1 MKHLLIIFSC
11 VLMFSVRAFAA
22 LQADAAWEVRTT
34 GTDTNGGCYDTGG
47 SGTDYSQQDPAQL
60 SLTDIVVLEAAP
72 TSVTSVVGGFTS
84 AMVDNCLHINS
95 GTNFTAGWYEIT
107 TYTSSNLVTI
117 DRDPTDGDGGDGSA
131 GVGSVGGAL
140 LTIDKAGDGYISGNA
155 IYVKSGTYIETVT
168 PATTASDGGSV
179 LWTGYNSTRTDAPTG
194 TNRPLIDCN
203 SSLANGISMG
213 TVSGHIFKNF
223 RIANCTG
230 AGITDS
236 TTTSYA
242 SRANAFINVK
252 SSSNTGDGYV
262 RGNSG
267 GGAVFLNSE
276 FASNGGDGA
285 DACQGVASSY
295 AHDNTLMGIKCMAY
309 LSISETNASHGFNT
323 TSYNVPYVSNVSNGN
338 TGASTD
344 GFNLSSS
351 STGNGISGILINNV
365 ASNNGRYGFNRVT
378 SNVSNYYVDFND
390 TYLNSTS
397 AFNNIGTNVRGEG
410 MLTAD
415 PTFTDSGNGDY
426 TYASSSTMINTGTPQ
441 SVQGATGDYQVS
453 IGVDQDDN
461 VAAGAGAGG
470 LCGF

>member
-1 MKHLLIIFSC
+1 MKHLLIIFSY

-22 LQADAAWEVRTT
+22 LQADTAWEVRTT
-34 GTDTNGGCYDTGG
+34 GLDTNGGCYDTGG
-47 SGTDYSQQDPAQL
+47 SGTDYSQQNNSQL
-60 SLTDIVVLEAAP
+60 DITDGATSGAGSTTLTSAAA
-72 TSVTSVVGGFTS
+72 GFTS
-84 AMVDNCLHINS
+84 AMVDNCIRIES

-107 TYTSSNLVTI
+107 TFTNSSTVTL
-117 DRDPTDGDGGDGSA
+117 DRTPTAAGAGSGGT
-131 GVGSVGGAL
+131 GSVGGAL

-309 LSISETNASHGFNT
+309 LSISEANASHGFNT
-323 TSYNVPYVSNVSNGN
+323 ASYNVPYVNNVSNGN

-397 AFNNIGTNVRGEG
+397 AFNNIGTNSQGEG
-410 MLTAD
+410 MLTAN

-426 TYASSSTMINTGTPQ
+426 TYTSSSTMINTGTPQ